1 MSQVPGYFD
10 GASVVGWMDDSLA
23 NEGSFIIDTLN
34 SLQQNRSLIF
44 NPNTLIGL
52 AQRGMPR
59 VVEIS
64 LDSRREIDREL
75 KRICENFISD
85 CVHGAV
91 EPLTNFTIK
100 VSNGDTK
107 PRSDQRRR
115 EATKAYSYIGND
127 NGTWKDDRERQV
139 CVVLK
144 KAKQVRINTFQSL

>member
-1 MSQVPGYFD
+1 MIRHLLVLKEQLAPFEANLVHSGKELDFSHVTGLW
-10 GASVVGWMDDSLA
+10 VVGSWIFDDAPALGDTLA
-23 NEGSFIIDTLN
+23 NEDIIHCIDTLN

-100 VSNGDTK
+100 VNNGGYEK
-107 PRSDQRRR
+107 ARR
-115 EATKAYSYIGND
+115 D
-127 NGTWKDDRERQV
+127 ER
-139 CVVLK
+139 
-144 KAKQVRINTFQSL
+144 R